1 MTMLPEADADWYA
14 LTSRKPP
21 GGCEAFWHTVHF
33 LTMIGAARG
42 DRLMGPSGRRSVSQF
57 DLAWAC
63 GRLARALCVLAVF
76 AASLGFVPSALAAE
90 PGQISGTVTNASSAA
105 PLSGVEVCAHEQ
117 YRGPGGS
124 SGCASTEPNG
134 EYTIT
139 GLKAGEYKVEFSA
152 RGRNYLSQFY
162 DGKTASSEAQLV
174 PVAAGQTT
182 QGIDAGLQEGAQI
195 TGMVTAAST
204 QEPVDGLEV
213 CAIAVS
219 NGEAR
224 CGTTESS
231 GEYDVIGLPT
241 GGYRVQFGKEY
252 THKFNYVPQF
262 YDGKSSSS
270 EAQTVSVLEGS
281 VTSGIDVQMQEGGRI
296 VGTVSVPGGRL
307 DYSIGAVDVCA
318 STLTGEFSGCGKPD
332 VFSGEYAIE
341 GLASGEYTV
350 GFFSSGLNF
359 LPQYYDGKSSLAEA
373 DPVTV
378 TVGQTT
384 PEINAKLSSAGK
396 ITGQV
401 TNAATKAPIQ
411 GIQVCV
417 EPSAWSNCEWT
428 NANGEYTI
436 SELASGEYELGFS
449 PDGLDYFFERKTG
462 IVVTAGQV
470 TSGVDE
476 ALTEGG
482 RITGRVT
489 DATTG
494 EPIEG
499 AEACAREV
507 EGDGSQCGTTN
518 ANGEYTILRLNGAYA
533 VEFRSRTG
541 GYLAQFYGGEPPFEY
556 GRFVLSPA
564 QQVSV
569 TAPGTVSGIDAA
581 LQPGPYAEPVNTAPP
596 IVSGTAAV
604 GSVLSCSPGSWTG
617 DPAPAT
623 FTYRWRRD
631 GEPIPGAEESAYT
644 PQSADE
650 GHELSCRVYAM
661 NAAGSQTG
669 TGQALSAGV
678 IVTAGTVNE
687 TLPGPPSG
695 PTPTTEATTGLPDST
710 PLAVTPFVTV
720 TDSKLVISGAT
731 APVSVECDEACQGSI
746 ELTVQVPAKNG
757 NGKTAADHKATLV
770 LATGSFSLAKAKNR
784 TVILRLTTIGKH
796 MLAHA
801 NRRHPIAA
809 ELTLSVNSGRTTTRA
824 VLAV

>member
-1 MTMLPEADADWYA
+1 MMA
-14 LTSRKPP
+14 L
-21 GGCEAFWHTVHF
+21 
-33 LTMIGAARG
+33 AAIA
-42 DRLMGPSGRRSVSQF
+42 VS
-57 DLAWAC
+57 LS
-63 GRLARALCVLAVF
+63 F
-76 AASLGFVPSALAAE
+76 APSALAAE
-90 PGQISGTVTNASSAA
+90 TGQIAGTVTNASTAE
-105 PLSGVEVCAHEQ
+105 PFNGVEVCAYEA
-117 YRGPGGS
+117 YDGLGGGL
-124 SGCASTEPNG
+124 GCVKTEPNG
-134 EYTIT
+134 EYTIA
-139 GLKAGEYKVEFSA
+139 GLKAGEYRVEFSA
-152 RGRNYLSQFY
+152 RGRNYLPQFY
-162 DGKTASSEAQLV
+162 DDKGSSSQAQTVSVLE
-174 PVAAGQTT
+174 GSETY
-182 QGIDAGLQEGAQI
+182 GIDAELQEGARI
-195 TGMVTAAST
+195 TGKVMNAAT
-204 QEPVDGLEV
+204 QEAVDGLEV

-219 NGEAR
+219 NGEAW

-231 GEYDVIGLPT
+231 GEYDVISLPT

-262 YDGKSSSS
+262 YDGKGSSS

-281 VTSGIDVQMQEGGRI
+281 VTSGIDAQMREGGRI
-296 VGTVSVPGGRL
+296 AGTVSVPGGGL

-318 STLTGEFSGCGKPD
+318 STLTGEFSGCGKPE

-359 LPQYYDGKSSLAEA
+359 LPQYYDGKASLAEA
-373 DPVTV
+373 EPVSV

-384 PEINAKLSSAGK
+384 PEVNAKLDSAGQ

-401 TNAATKAPIQ
+401 TNAATKAPIE

-417 EPSAWSNCEWT
+417 EPSEWSNCEWT

-436 SELASGEYELGFS
+436 SGLASGEYELGFS
-449 PDGLDYFFERKTG
+449 PNGLDYFFERKTG

-482 RITGRVT
+482 RITGTVT
-489 DATTG
+489 DASTSKPV
-494 EPIEG
+494 EDI
-499 AEACAREV
+499 EACAREV
-507 EGDGSQCGTTN
+507 GGDGSQCGTTN

-581 LQPGPYAEPVNTAPP
+581 LQPGAYAQPVNTAPP
-596 IVSGTAAV
+596 IVSGTAVV

-650 GHELSCRVYAM
+650 GHELSCKVYAM

-678 IVTAGTVNE
+678 SVTAGTVNE
-687 TLPGPPSG
+687 TLPGAPSG
-695 PTPTTEATTGLPDST
+695 PTPPTETTTGLPDST
-710 PLAVTPFVTV
+710 PLAVTPLVTV

-770 LATGSFSLAKAKNR
+770 LATGSFSLAKGKNR

-809 ELTLSVNSGRTTTRA
+809 KLTLSVNSGKTTTRA